1 LRNDARTIQ
10 KPSNRGQAF
19 FIPVRSALILS
30 PDSEL
35 RLILIRLLG
44 RHGWSVDATACNDRA
59 LSFLAE
65 DPKNLTLIDWEAP
78 YAGVQG
84 FLTAIRTHPVWHS
97 ARVLAICWG
106 GNSEDAKQA
115 VEFGA
120 SDILVKP
127 LCSKDVLGKA
137 EIRRPALQGIP

>member
-1 LRNDARTIQ
+1 M
-10 KPSNRGQAF
+10 
-19 FIPVRSALILS
+19 RSALILS
-30 PDSEL
+30 QDSEL

-44 RHGWSVDATACNDRA
+44 RHGWSVDATACSDRA

-65 DPKNLTLIDWEAP
+65 GPRNLTLIDWEAS
-78 YAGVQG
+78 YSGVQA
-84 FLTAIRTHPVWHS
+84 FLSAIRTDPVWHS

-106 GNSEDAKQA
+106 GESEDAKQA

-127 LCSKDVLGKA
+127 LQLHDVLGKA
-137 EIRRPALQGIP
+137 EILRPELQGVL